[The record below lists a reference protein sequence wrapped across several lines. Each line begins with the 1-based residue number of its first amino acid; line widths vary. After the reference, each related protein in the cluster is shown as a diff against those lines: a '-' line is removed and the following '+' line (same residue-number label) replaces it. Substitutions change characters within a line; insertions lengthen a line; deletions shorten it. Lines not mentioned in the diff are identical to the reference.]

1 MKKILFIS
9 ATFMLLTVAFMA
21 CKKSKDEVVPPPPPV
36 DDAAALADFFERNVV
51 PSQIFTIDNATG
63 GTVTTTSGAKITFPP
78 TVWTKNPRSANIAAV
93 GPVTVEWK
101 ECVSKTDF
109 VLSNKGTASN
119 DLPLESGGTW
129 MIKATQGTEVL
140 NINAATPIR
149 INLRR
154 DSLVTGP
161 MLLFNGN
168 PAANKNGGAINWGA
182 PRQADILPLSTPFSN
197 FFCNLDSV
205 GWGNADRFL
214 SAPVYAANTK
224 IVASNG
230 ADLINFSA
238 MYVYKG
244 RKIVWPMGG
253 RSAGAV
259 TDSHVAKNQV
269 GHVVVFGFIKGVFTT
284 GVLQDQTVTTDGQTF
299 TVTLGTNTEAAF
311 KSQLSGILL

>member
-1 MKKILFIS
+1 MKKILFIT
-9 ATFMLLTVAFMA
+9 ATVALVTIAFMS
-21 CKKSKDEVVPPPPPV
+21 CKKSTEEVVPTPTPV

-51 PSQIFTIDNATG
+51 PSQTFIVDNAAG

-78 TVWTKNPRSANIAAV
+78 QVWTKRPRGANIAAV

-109 VLSNKGTASN
+109 VLSNKGTISN

-129 MIKATQGTEVL
+129 MLKATQGTEVL
-140 NINAATPIR
+140 DLSPTLRVAV
-149 INLRR
+149 NLKR

-161 MLLFNGN
+161 MLLFNAN
-168 PAANKNGGAINWGA
+168 PAGNKNGGAINWGQERA
-182 PRQADILPLSTPFSN
+182 TITPLTTPFN
-197 FFCNLDSV
+197 NYFCNIDSV

-214 SAPVYAANTK
+214 TSPAYAANTK

-230 ADLINFSA
+230 ADLTNFSA

-244 RKIVWPMGG
+244 RKIVWPMHG

-284 GVLQDQTVTTDGQTF
+284 GVLLDQTVTVDNQTF

-311 KSQLSGILL
+311 KAQLSSVLL

>member
-9 ATFMLLTVAFMA
+9 ATMMLLTVAFTA
-21 CKKSKDEVVPPPPPV
+21 CKKSSDEVVPSPIPV

-51 PSQIFTIDNATG
+51 PSQTFIVDNAIG

-119 DLPLESGGTW
+119 GLPLESGGTW

-140 NINAATPIR
+140 NISPTLQVKV
-149 INLRR
+149 NLKR
-154 DSLVTGP
+154 DSMVTGP
-161 MLLFNGN
+161 MLMFNAN
-168 PAANKNGGAINWGA
+168 PAGNRNGGAINWGQERA
-182 PRQADILPLSTPFSN
+182 TITPLSTPFN
-197 FFCNLDSV
+197 NYFCNVDSV

-230 ADLINFSA
+230 ADLTNFSA

-311 KSQLSGILL
+311 KSQLSSVLL

>member
-9 ATFMLLTVAFMA
+9 ATMMLLTVTFMA
-21 CKKSKDEVVPPPPPV
+21 CKKSSNEVAPTPV

-51 PSQIFTIDNATG
+51 PSQTFIVDNATG

-140 NINAATPIR
+140 NISPTLQVKV
-149 INLRR
+149 NLKR

-161 MLLFNGN
+161 MLLFNAN
-168 PAANKNGGAINWGA
+168 PAGNKNGGAINWGQE
-182 PRQADILPLSTPFSN
+182 RGTITPLSTPFN
-197 FFCNLDSV
+197 NYFCNIDSV

-230 ADLINFSA
+230 ADLTNFSA

-253 RSAGAV
+253 RSAAAV

-299 TVTLGTNTEAAF
+299 TVTLVTNTEAAF

>member
-1 MKKILFIS
+1 MKKVLLLSTLVALFTI
-9 ATFMLLTVAFMA
+9 TFMA
-21 CKKSKDEVVPPPPPV
+21 CKKKTEDVIPPV

-51 PSQIFTIDNATG
+51 PSQTFIVDNAAG

-109 VLSNKGTASN
+109 VLSNKGTESN
-119 DLPLESGGTW
+119 GLPLESGGTW
-129 MIKATQGTEVL
+129 MIKAWQGTEVL
-140 NINAATPIR
+140 NISPTLQVKV
-149 INLRR
+149 NLRR

-161 MLLFNGN
+161 MLLFNAN
-168 PAANKNGGAINWGA
+168 PAGNKNGGAINWGQE
-182 PRQADILPLSTPFSN
+182 RGTITQLSTPFN
-197 FFCNLDSV
+197 NYFCNVDSV

-214 SAPVYAANTK
+214 TAPLYAANTK
-224 IVASNG
+224 IVGSKG
-230 ADLINFSA
+230 EDLTKFSA

-244 RKIVWPMGG
+244 RKIVWPMHG

-259 TDSHVAKNQV
+259 TDSHVAKSQV

-284 GVLQDQTVTTDGQTF
+284 GVLQDQTVTTDNQTF
-299 TVTLGTNTEAAF
+299 TVVLSNNTEAAF
-311 KSQLSGILL
+311 KSQLSSILL

>member
-9 ATFMLLTVAFMA
+9 ATFILLTVAFMA
-21 CKKSKDEVVPPPPPV
+21 CKKSKDEVVTQPPV
-36 DDAAALADFFERNVV
+36 DDAAALADFFDRNVV
-51 PSQIFTIDNATG
+51 PSQTFIVDNATG

-140 NINAATPIR
+140 NINAAIPVKV
-149 INLRR
+149 NLVR
-154 DSLVTGP
+154 DPLVTGA
-161 MLLFNGN
+161 MLLFNAN
-168 PAANKNGGAINWGA
+168 PAANKNGGAINWGV
-182 PRQADILPLSTPFSN
+182 PRQVDILPLTTPFSN
-197 FFCNLDSV
+197 FLCNLDSV

-214 SAPVYAANTK
+214 SAPLYAANTK
-224 IVASNG
+224 IVGSKG
-230 ADLINFSA
+230 EDLTKFSA

-259 TDSHVAKNQV
+259 TDSHVAKNQI
-269 GHVVVFGFIKGVFTT
+269 GHVVVFGFVNGVFTT
-284 GVLQDQTVTTDGQTF
+284 GVLQDQTVTTDNQTF

-311 KSQLSGILL
+311 KAQLDSILL

>member
-1 MKKILFIS
+1 MKKILFIT
-9 ATFMLLTVAFMA
+9 ATVALVTIAFMA
-21 CKKSKDEVVPPPPPV
+21 CKKSTEEVAPTPKPV
-36 DDAAALADFFERNVV
+36 DDAVALTDFFERNVV
-51 PSQIFTIDNATG
+51 PSQTFIIDNAAG

-140 NINAATPIR
+140 NINPALAVR
-149 INLRR
+149 VNLRR

-161 MLLFNGN
+161 MLLFNAN
-168 PAANKNGGAINWGA
+168 PAGNRNGGAINWGQE
-182 PRQADILPLSTPFSN
+182 RGTITPLSTPFN
-197 FFCNLDSV
+197 NYFCNIDSV

-214 SAPVYAANTK
+214 TSPVYAANTK

-230 ADLINFSA
+230 ADLTNFSA

-284 GVLQDQTVTTDGQTF
+284 AVLLDQTVTTDNQTF
-299 TVTLGTNTEAAF
+299 TVTLGSNTEAAF
-311 KSQLSGILL
+311 KAQLSSVLL

>member
-1 MKKILFIS
+1 MKKILFIT
-9 ATFMLLTVAFMA
+9 ATMMLLTVAFTA
-21 CKKSKDEVVPPPPPV
+21 CKKSKDEVAPTPPV

-51 PSQIFTIDNATG
+51 PSQTFTIDNAIG

-78 TVWTKNPRSANIAAV
+78 NVYVKRPRGANIAAV

-129 MIKATQGTEVL
+129 MLKATQGTEVL
-140 NINAATPIR
+140 DLSPTLQVKV
-149 INLRR
+149 NLRR

-161 MLLFNGN
+161 MLLFNAN
-168 PAANKNGGAINWGA
+168 PAGNKNGGAINWGQERGA
-182 PRQADILPLSTPFSN
+182 ITPLSTPFN
-197 FFCNLDSV
+197 NYFCNVDSV

-230 ADLINFSA
+230 ADLTGFSA

-244 RKIVWPMGG
+244 RKIVWPMPG
-253 RSAGAV
+253 RIAAAV

-269 GHVVVFGFIKGVFTT
+269 GHIVVFGFIKGVFTT
-284 GVLQDQTVTTDGQTF
+284 GVLQDQMVTTDGQTF

>member
-21 CKKSKDEVVPPPPPV
+21 CKKSKDEVVPPPPV

-51 PSQIFTIDNATG
+51 PSQTFIVDNATG

-109 VLSNKGTASN
+109 VLSNKGTIAN
-119 DLPLESGGTW
+119 ELPLESGGTW
-129 MIKATQGTEVL
+129 MIKATQGAEVL
-140 NINAATPIR
+140 NINAATPVR

-154 DSLVTGP
+154 DSLVTGD
-161 MLLFNGN
+161 MFLFNANTAG
-168 PAANKNGGAINWGA
+168 NKNGGAINWGV
-182 PRQADILPLSTPFSN
+182 PRQVAITPLSAPFNN
-197 FFCNLDSV
+197 FFCTLDSV
-205 GWGNADRFL
+205 GWGNADRFMT
-214 SAPVYAANTK
+214 SPVYAANTK

-230 ADLINFSA
+230 ADLTNFSA

-253 RSAGAV
+253 RSAAAV

-269 GHVVVFGFIKGVFTT
+269 GHIVVFGFIKGVFTT